1 MKKNNSNNDQNNQNN
16 QNQEDK
22 MNKKDQ
28 QSRENKKDQ
37 QNQENQENKKS
48 TSRKNNQTNN
58 KSSST
63 PDNTASIDKTL
74 FLKLLD
80 PSEVGVPGRTN
91 ADDYKSAVGKFK
103 VLSST
108 SIIAASKYLHQP
120 TALEVEEIIKHFDA
134 RLVEPLKV
142 VRKGSMYELID
153 GVKTYTALRELH
165 KRLGVSSF
173 DVLCRIYPKLTEEDC
188 ARMYAK
194 QDEQHTKL
202 PLGYKIRALEVAQ
215 DPEVLEFLEKTREA
229 GFETRPGDHRPRNG
243 YIAAVGTAF
252 KVFQNIGA
260 QAYLHMLK
268 IVHKTWAG
276 EKWSVTKHMLA
287 GMSQFLKTHNVDID
301 SFSRMF
307 RHVTYEEI
315 VAKALDFKG
324 MTRDGAFASAIA
336 DKFVELTAMAQN
348 ANAVASN

>member
-1 MKKNNSNNDQNNQNN
+1 MKKNNSSNDQNN

-22 MNKKDQ
+22 LNLKDQ
-28 QSRENKKDQ
+28 QGQRGQEGQQTTGRKK
-37 QNQENQENKKS
+37 NQA
-48 TSRKNNQTNN
+48 
-58 KSSST
+58 SSK
-63 PDNTASIDKTL
+63 ASDKTSGKTSNRVNTSKPGGNNPL
-74 FLKLLD
+74 LKLLD
-80 PSEVGVPGRTN
+80 PSERNVPGRTN
-91 ADDYKSAVGKFK
+91 ADDYKSGVGKYTT
-103 VLSST
+103 VSST
-108 SIIAASKYLHQP
+108 SIVATSKFLHQP
-120 TALEVEEIIKHFDA
+120 TALEIEEMIKHFDA

-142 VRKGSMYELID
+142 VRKGAMYELID
-153 GVKTYTALRELH
+153 GVKTYSVLCELH

-173 DVLCRIYPKLTEEDC
+173 DVLCRVYQKLTEEDC

-194 QDEQHTKL
+194 QDEQHTRL
-202 PLGYKIRALEVAQ
+202 PLGYKIRALEVAH

-229 GFETRPGDHRPRNG
+229 GFEARPGDHRPRNG
-243 YIAAVGTAF
+243 YIAAIGTAF

-276 EKWSVTKHMLA
+276 EKWSVTKYMLA
-287 GMSQFLKTHNVDID
+287 GMSQFLKTHSVDID

-315 VAKALDFKG
+315 LAKTLEFKG

-336 DKFVELTAMAQN
+336 DKFAELTAVTQN
-348 ANAVASN
+348 SNAITSN